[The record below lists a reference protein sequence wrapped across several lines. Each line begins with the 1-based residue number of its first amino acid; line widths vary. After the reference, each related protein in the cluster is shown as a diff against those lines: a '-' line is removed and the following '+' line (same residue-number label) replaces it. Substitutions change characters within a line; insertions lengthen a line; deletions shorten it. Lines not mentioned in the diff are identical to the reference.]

1 MKLNYI
7 IIAAGILLCLS
18 CSKKIKEGDSSKTAM
33 LLDASYM
40 EDKNVTVIN
49 PKDEI
54 MLIESMK
61 DIADNPNIMQTD
73 IDAVNHNV
81 SKEIQYV
88 KKGEEI
94 RLTEK

>member
-7 IIAAGILLCLS
+7 ITAAGVLFCLS
-18 CSKKIKEGDSSKTAM
+18 CTKKEKESDVSKTAM
-33 LLDASYM
+33 LLDASYK

-61 DIADNPNIMQTD
+61 DIADYAIN
-73 IDAVNHNV
+73 
-81 SKEIQYV
+81 EI
-88 KKGEEI
+88 
-94 RLTEK
+94 T